1 MIELELFLI
10 LVVIFLILVVNI
22 LTLYVVNK
30 KTTDPSFNLQDK
42 TKEEIKV
49 MEKTKLFKKAWGKNK
64 KYKPYVNDDHTA
76 WMKENSKA

>member
-49 MEKTKLFKKAWGKNK
+49 IKKAWGKRD
-64 KYKPYVNDDHTA
+64 KYKPYINDDYTA
-76 WMKENSKA
+76 WVKENSKT